1 MQSGSWKTVRE
12 ELEADIAARQ
22 LSPGDR
28 LPSEPEL
35 CARFGVGRHSLR
47 RAISEL
53 AHDGRLSVE
62 QGRGTFV
69 TEAPLIT
76 YTIGKRTRRRENFQR
91 QGVDVSGE
99 LLSAEKTTANAG
111 VAAALG
117 LDEGAPV
124 YRQSRIT
131 FANRVPIAFGTSYH
145 PLARF
150 PDFVERR
157 TVFGSATEAYRSYGI
172 EDYLRQETTVHARAA
187 RDDEARRLKQRAHD
201 PVMVVRAIDADMH
214 GAPIGASEVIWSAAR
229 VKFTFET
236 GGDND

>member
-1 MQSGSWKTVRE
+1 MRRGSWKTVRE
-12 ELEADIAARQ
+12 ELEADIAARG

-35 CARFGVGRHSLR
+35 CERFGVGRHSLR

-69 TEAPLIT
+69 TEAPFIT
-76 YTIGKRTRRRENFQR
+76 YSIGKRTRRRENFQR
-91 QGVDVSGE
+91 QGVDVSGD

-157 TVFGSATEAYRSYGI
+157 NIFGSATEAYRSYGI

-187 RDDEARRLKQRAHD
+187 RDDEARRLKQRPHD
-201 PVMVVRAIDADMH
+201 PVMVVRAVDADMN
-214 GAPIGASEVIWSAAR
+214 GVPIGASEVIWSAVR
-229 VKFTFET
+229 VKFTFEP